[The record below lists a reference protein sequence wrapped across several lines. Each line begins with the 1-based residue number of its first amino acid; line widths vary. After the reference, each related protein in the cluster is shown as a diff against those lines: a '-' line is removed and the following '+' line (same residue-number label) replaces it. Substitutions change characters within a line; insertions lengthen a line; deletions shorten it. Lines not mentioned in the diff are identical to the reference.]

1 MLGQSTSIMSN
12 NSVAEVLNH
21 QSGDRPIESNQMPTK
36 QKLGK
41 RIASSPLDEQF
52 KKSPVELNNSEN
64 IWNDIFMDTDIP
76 NPLIKVLKSTSVM
89 KNSKI
94 QVKQDEW
101 ICSGILI
108 DNMNKIEVEF
118 SSEVS
123 YKL

>member
-1 MLGQSTSIMSN
+1 MLSQSTSTTS
-12 NSVAEVLNH
+12 NSVMAELLDH
-21 QSGDRPIESNQMPTK
+21 RSDRSIENNKIPDK

-41 RIASSPLDEQF
+41 RIASSPLDEKF
-52 KKSPVELNNSEN
+52 KRPPVELHNSQN
-64 IWNDIFMDTDIP
+64 IWNDIFMDIDIP
-76 NPLIKVLKSTSVM
+76 NPLIKVLKSTSVV

-101 ICSGILI
+101 ICSGILM

-123 YKL
+123 YKF